1 MGRMRSTQENWRY
14 LGDISCKDRHD
25 TGQNGKVLT
34 EVEEIK
40 RWQEY
45 TEELYKKGLNNPD
58 NHDCAVTQLEAAI
71 LECEV
76 GLKKHYYKQC

>member
-1 MGRMRSTQENWRY
+1 MIQ
-14 LGDISCKDRHD
+14 DR
-25 TGQNGKVLT
+25 NGKVLT

-58 NHDCAVTQLEAAI
+58 KHDCAVTQLEAAI
-71 LECEV
+71 LEC
-76 GLKKHYYKQC
+76 